1 MAPNATPCHDT
12 LAVITT
18 PRWHWAGLLLV
29 WLTGVAMWSLAA
41 ARGINES
48 PLTLLPFGI
57 AQMGVA
63 AVLALGVWHLS
74 GAVPWQAP
82 KRRLAAAHLAAVVV
96 FAVSYAAAQGLALL
110 GQRSIVACLRFGL
123 DSPVTGWNL
132 LMGTWLYLAIAG
144 VSYGRRAEASL
155 QAGERA
161 RAAAEILARDAQLA
175 ALNAQLQP
183 HFLFNALHTVSA
195 LVHVD
200 PDRAD
205 RALDELGHLLR
216 YALRQSSDDV
226 TLRQEWAF
234 TRDYL
239 AFEALRLGDRL
250 RLDMNVSEGALDAA
264 VPPFILQPLVEN
276 AIRHGVADSPSGGD
290 VAIRI
295 ARDDRVLTLSVANSI
310 AEGAGSAG
318 MGTGL
323 QRLGERL
330 ALKYPPG
337 RAGVVQTAGTKF
349 AVVVTLPWEPRDS
362 RS

>member
-1 MAPNATPCHDT
+1 MSR
-12 LAVITT
+12 
-18 PRWHWAGLLLV
+18 PRWDWARLLLV
-29 WLTGVAMWSLAA
+29 WMTAVLFWALAA
-41 ARGINES
+41 ARGMNES
-48 PLTLLPFGI
+48 PLKMLPFAV

-63 AVLALGVWHLS
+63 AVLALGVWRLTA
-74 GAVPWQAP
+74 AVPWHAP
-82 KRRLAAAHLAAVVV
+82 RWRFAAAHLAAVAV

-110 GQRSIVACLRFGL
+110 WRRSIIECLRFGL

-144 VSYGRRAEASL
+144 VSYGRRADASR

-195 LVHVD
+195 LVHLD

-205 RALDELGHLLR
+205 RALDDLGHLLR
-216 YALRQSSDDV
+216 YALRQSSEGDV
-226 TLRQEWAF
+226 TLRQEWDF

-250 RLDMNVSEGALDAA
+250 RLETNVSEHALDAS

-276 AIRHGVADSPSGGD
+276 AIRHGVAGSPSGGD
-290 VAIRI
+290 VAVRI
-295 ARDDRVLTLSVANSI
+295 ARDDGVVTLSVSNTI
-310 AEGAGSAG
+310 AAGDGAAG
-318 MGTGL
+318 MAGTGL
-323 QRLGERL
+323 QRLRDRL
-330 ALKYPPG
+330 ALKYAAD
-337 RAGVVQTAGTKF
+337 RAGVVVTTGSRF
-349 AVVVTLPWEPRDS
+349 AVAVTLPWEPGDS
-362 RS
+362 RA